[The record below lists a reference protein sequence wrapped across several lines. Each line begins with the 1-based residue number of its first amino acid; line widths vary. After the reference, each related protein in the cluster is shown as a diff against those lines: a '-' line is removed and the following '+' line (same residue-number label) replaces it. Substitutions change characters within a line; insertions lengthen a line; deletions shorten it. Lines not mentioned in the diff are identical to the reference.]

1 LIEEVASNSLAPILQ
16 RESFNSPA
24 SGDDMS
30 VRIPFMITNAMREQ
44 LRIFGFTEKE
54 IYSMPS
60 DKAHDILMQHYQSS
74 LPQSEDL

>member
-1 LIEEVASNSLAPILQ
+1 
-16 RESFNSPA
+16 
-24 SGDDMS
+24 MS